1 MNSSDDDSTFARLF
15 FAGLFFVT
23 VISALPHLI
32 PEDRRAGTFLAEN
45 KDQRNVPTKEKSPE
59 PENYEERFLP
69 PGPTTEQIHDFLYPP
84 APREKLE
91 ARVN

>member
-1 MNSSDDDSTFARLF
+1 MNSSDDDNTFARLF

-32 PEDRRAGTFLAEN
+32 PEDRRAGTLLAEN
-45 KDQRNVPTKEKSPE
+45 KDQRNIHETEKPPE
-59 PENYEERFLP
+59 AENHWERFLP
-69 PGPTTEQIHDFLYPP
+69 PGPTAEQIHDFLYPP

-91 ARVN
+91 VRQN